1 MRTFLVSIIIPMYNS
16 EKTLGRCIKSVI
28 EQTYKN
34 IEIILIDDGSIDN
47 SISLAKKYAQI
58 DLRIKVYSKKNGG
71 PSSAR
76 NYGINRASGDFITFV
91 DADDYIHKN
100 MIYEMINEVEQ
111 SNDSIVFCGNY
122 EIWKDNIDERLLFL
136 EEDKT
141 LNKSITMREIA
152 IGRAGLVCC
161 KLISSNII
169 IDHNI
174 KFDENINMCEDLIF
188 YLEVSKYA
196 KYFKNISKALY
207 YYDRTNE
214 NSITIKYQPNAY
226 KEQLYIQNR
235 IESIFE
241 QNELINIQDRNI
253 LKDRFRH
260 GLWYCIN
267 NEFSKYNLKRFHEKI
282 KRCTEIIKKLEIDEL
297 FYNDINL
304 DRIDRILYFG
314 IKNRLPLLTSL
325 IFFILVKILLPIK
338 SKLI

>member
-1 MRTFLVSIIIPMYNS
+1 MREFLVSIIIPMYNS
-16 EKTLGRCIKSVI
+16 EKTLDRCIKSVI

-47 SISLAKKYAQI
+47 SISLAKKYAQS

-71 PSSAR
+71 TSSAR
-76 NYGINRASGDFITFV
+76 NYGIDRARGDFITFV

-100 MIYEMINEVEQ
+100 MINEMINEVEH

-122 EIWKDNIDERLLFL
+122 EIWKENTDERLLFL
-136 EEDKT
+136 DENKI

-152 IGRAGLVCC
+152 SGKAGLVCC

-169 IDHNI
+169 RDHNI
-174 KFDENINMCEDLIF
+174 KFDENINMCEDLVF
-188 YLEVSKYA
+188 YLEISQYA
-196 KYFKNISKALY
+196 QYFKNISKALY

-214 NSITIKYQPNAY
+214 NSITIRYQSNAY
-226 KEQLYIQNR
+226 KNQLYIQDR

-241 QNELINIQDRNI
+241 QNKLTNIQDRKI
-253 LKDRFRH
+253 LKDRFRD

-267 NEFSKYNLKRFHEKI
+267 NEFSKYNLKKFHQKI
-282 KRCTEIIKKLEIDEL
+282 KGCTEIIKNLEIDEL
-297 FYNDINL
+297 FYNDIKLN
-304 DRIDRILYFG
+304 RIDKILYFG